1 VNAAPV
7 TRPGPSTLV
16 LGIGNPIL
24 GDDAVGWA
32 VAGEVARCLSAA
44 GSAADSAADS
54 AANSA
59 GDTVP
64 TERGFDLPSPPVPV
78 GAMGVFG
85 DVEVD
90 CISLGGLALM
100 ERLVGYERAIL
111 VDSVVTGQQP
121 AGHIE
126 RHALGD
132 LPDLSAGHT
141 TSAHDTSLQ
150 TALDTGR
157 RMGASLPSAITV
169 VTVEAV
175 QVSDFAEEMTPEVA
189 AAVPRATEVVLALLG

>member
-1 VNAAPV
+1 MDPSGLALG
-7 TRPGPSTLV
+7 RGPGARKTLV

-32 VAGEVARCLSAA
+32 VAGEVARRL
-44 GSAADSAADS
+44 ADDREPP
-54 AANSA
+54 
-59 GDTVP
+59 GLH
-64 TERGFDLPSPPVPV
+64 LPSPPIPV
-78 GAMGVFG
+78 GAMGVFQG
-85 DVEVD
+85 VEVD

-100 ERLVGYERAIL
+100 ERLVGYEQAIL
-111 VDSVVTGQQP
+111 IDAVTTGLRP
-121 AGHIE
+121 AGHVE
-126 RHALGD
+126 CHALGD
-132 LPDLSAGHT
+132 LPNLSAGHT

-189 AAVPRATEVVLALLG
+189 AAVPRAADAVLALVG

>member
-1 VNAAPV
+1 MIGDVSITAVA
-7 TRPGPSTLV
+7 RPGPSTLV

-24 GDDAVGWA
+24 GDDAVGWV
-32 VAGEVARCLSAA
+32 VAGEVARRLTAA
-44 GSAADSAADS
+44 GTGRA
-54 AANSA
+54 
-59 GDTVP
+59 
-64 TERGFDLPSPPVPV
+64 FDYPSPPVPV

-100 ERLVGYERAIL
+100 ERLVGYERAVL
-111 VDSVVTGQQP
+111 VNSVVTGLEP

-150 TALDTGR
+150 TALAAGR
-157 RMGASLPSAITV
+157 RMGALLPSAITV
-169 VTVEAV
+169 ITVEAV
-175 QVSDFAEEMTPEVA
+175 QVSDFAEEMTPEVT
-189 AAVPRATEVVLALLG
+189 AAVPSATEVVLALLGPLTPRG

>member
-1 VNAAPV
+1 MDPSGLAPGRGAEA
-7 TRPGPSTLV
+7 TRTLV

-32 VAGEVARCLSAA
+32 VAGEVARQL
-44 GSAADSAADS
+44 
-54 AANSA
+54 A
-59 GDTVP
+59 GDGQP
-64 TERGFDLPSPPVPV
+64 GAFDYPSPPVPV

-100 ERLVGYERAIL
+100 ERLVGYERAVL
-111 VDSVVTGQQP
+111 VDSVVTRLQP
-121 AGHIE
+121 AGHVE

-150 TALDTGR
+150 TALATGR
-157 RMGASLPSAITV
+157 RMGALLPTIITV
-169 VTVEAV
+169 VTIEAV
-175 QVSDFAEEMTPEVA
+175 QVSDFAEEMTAEVA
-189 AAVPRATEVVLALLG
+189 AAVPRATEVVLALLGPLTPRG